1 MIESAD
7 GRIITPRPVYAAA
20 DPTRPPTSACVAEIG
35 MPKCVEKYTHRTA
48 TNTPMT
54 ITKGVRYIG
63 STIPFPIVLATAVVN
78 KRGPIKLKNA
88 AIVTALIGV
97 RTRVVTTVA
106 IEFVAS
112 FIPLTKLKRRARII
126 PTRMMKSMMITSA

>member
-1 MIESAD
+1 
-7 GRIITPRPVYAAA
+7 
-20 DPTRPPTSACVAEIG
+20 
-35 MPKCVEKYTHRTA
+35 
-48 TNTPMT
+48 MT